1 MARKSRKRTSRR
13 RVSRRRVSRRRVS
26 RRSRRRLQFK
36 MEETFTDPW
45 MVKWDKLY
53 PPGTFSGNKEHSFDL
68 LRYMSRMGISS
79 RWRPGIPPITD
90 NSVERYFQ
98 CRNKG
103 RKSCKKDRFCKYL
116 NPLPL
121 KSKGKGKGKGKCIP
135 NISDKDLLKEQKLG
149 RIHTFHHQRLPHNLS
164 IVRSIMD
171 EESLPTKNTLLTL
184 AKKFGDVTS
193 KNWKHWATMSMV
205 CGEHTGWQ
213 IRGEVA
219 LPQPERADG
228 SETPLVYA
236 IPTSVPGQVI
246 LMDLGGRRY
255 YPGPNHKK
263 LIEFGSNEF
272 YKLMAKQMERGQVL
286 SDLLPHEMWDEV
298 ATHLG
303 THLPEFGDYY
313 DPDDLYN

>member
-53 PPGTFSGNKEHSFDL
+53 PPGTFSGNKEDSFNL
-68 LRYMSRMGISS
+68 LKYMSRMGISS
-79 RWRPGIPPITD
+79 RWRPRIPPVSD
-90 NSVERYFQ
+90 NSVERFFQ

-116 NPLPL
+116 NPPL
-121 KSKGKGKGKGKCIP
+121 KSKGKGRGKGKCIP
-135 NISDKDLLKEQKLG
+135 NISDKDLLEELKLG
-149 RIHTFHHQRLPHNLS
+149 RIHTFHHHQLPRNLS
-164 IVRSIMD
+164 IARSIMD

-184 AKKFGDVTS
+184 AKKFGDTND
-193 KNWKHWATMSMV
+193 NWHGK
-205 CGEHTGWQ
+205 
-213 IRGEVA
+213 VA
-219 LPQPERADG
+219 LPHPEYADG
-228 SETPLVYA
+228 PEGLRSVYS
-236 IPTSVPGQVI
+236 IPTSVPGQVT

-272 YKLMAKQMERGQVL
+272 YKQMAKQMERGQV
-286 SDLLPHEMWDEV
+286 SDLLPHDIWGEV
-298 ATHLG
+298 ATHLE
-303 THLPEFGDYY
+303 TPLPPQVTLP
-313 DPDDLYN
+313 PDDLYN

>member
-13 RVSRRRVSRRRVS
+13 RVSRHSRRRVS
-26 RRSRRRLQFK
+26 RHSRRRVSRRRSRRRLQFK

-121 KSKGKGKGKGKCIP
+121 KSKGKGKGKGKGKCIP

-149 RIHTFHHQRLPHNLS
+149 RIHTFHHHQLPHNLS
-164 IVRSIMD
+164 IARSIMD

-184 AKKFGDVTS
+184 AKKFGSASNSWMYFSTLPPR
-193 KNWKHWATMSMV
+193 ML
-205 CGEHTGWQ
+205 
-213 IRGEVA
+213 RLRPA

-228 SETPLVYA
+228 SETPLVYS

-246 LMDLGGRRY
+246 LMDLGGRLY

-286 SDLLPHEMWDEV
+286 SDLLPRDMWGEV
-298 ATHLG
+298 ATHLK
-303 THLPEFGDYY
+303 TPLPLQDEEE
-313 DPDDLYN
+313 PDDLYN